1 MSQFS
6 GVAVSDFKFTGN
18 KIEIQFANP
27 NSKDNY
33 GKWADFKIGLT
44 DIEPQVTGTADI
56 NAEIT
61 GWIRDTSTGI
71 VDAATVVPTDDEFI
85 FGRHNQ
91 DWEGLNEDGEGTSEG
106 WRPLT
111 PRVQM
116 GLDYRIPTLP
126 SPGGGHCSKITFEV
140 ANPTYISGIEYLD
153 FKSIDPATGGPTAAG
168 TQHYLQLKNSTL
180 PNLKYSG
187 GQVAIKTTLSE
198 IDPITGDPKIVVEV
212 QPSLRYVGEP
222 KTYTMPGLGGTTDTF
237 SFIELS
243 GRLDSTYA
251 ALSPNINLAFRPVK
265 ATANG
270 GINVSKL
277 FNYRPFPLYM
287 LFKGLDKATIN
298 SVSVKEIIGN
308 FSRTISPRFF
318 VAPSTNTTI
327 TDAGGNATRGD
338 APTHYQEKSRLSS
351 ALVDSQNEQ
360 KIRDGYKVI
369 DTVYV
374 GENTTKQIDMSPI
387 FGADRAVITPDN
399 NNIESTFLIAKRV
412 DGVNDAVDMEATITF
427 KEQ

>member
-1 MSQFS
+1 MFADVKGSDPNALNPVIVVAPLACLLNTVYAPNFAFASNSVGVHTLTTCATNYIHPHPIRLSQFS
-6 GVAVSDFKFTGN
+6 GVAVADFAFTGN

-27 NSKDNY
+27 GSKDDY

-44 DIEPQVTGTADI
+44 DIKPQVTGTADI

-61 GWIRDTSTGI
+61 GWIRDPLTGI

-91 DWEGLNEDGEGTSEG
+91 DWESLNEDGEGINES
-106 WRPLT
+106 WRMTT

-212 QPSLRYVGEP
+212 Q
-222 KTYTMPGLGGTTDTF
+222 
-237 SFIELS
+237 
-243 GRLDSTYA
+243 
-251 ALSPNINLAFRPVK
+251 
-265 ATANG
+265 
-270 GINVSKL
+270 
-277 FNYRPFPLYM
+277 
-287 LFKGLDKATIN
+287 
-298 SVSVKEIIGN
+298 
-308 FSRTISPRFF
+308 
-318 VAPSTNTTI
+318 
-327 TDAGGNATRGD
+327 
-338 APTHYQEKSRLSS
+338 
-351 ALVDSQNEQ
+351 
-360 KIRDGYKVI
+360 
-369 DTVYV
+369 
-374 GENTTKQIDMSPI
+374 
-387 FGADRAVITPDN
+387 
-399 NNIESTFLIAKRV
+399 
-412 DGVNDAVDMEATITF
+412 
-427 KEQ
+427 